1 MNNFERITTSPEALG
16 DFLGALPIL
25 SGPWDDDFH
34 RVFCDSCDAENC
46 DAENCAHQA
55 ERNSPTWWLK
65 RAYTGSG
72 PVKTDSTN
80 PYKRQAADLRLE
92 AMHQRDRFGRNL
104 LATEL
109 EEAAAISRWTSWARR
124 SPPIMQ
130 PRSTNTPHRPHSTIS
145 RTPCSWATLSKFA
158 QRTGACRNLW
168 EWRRPPMAEIILTGD
183 ALEQL
188 RHLPP
193 ESVHTCVT
201 SPPYYNLRDYGAAGQ
216 IGNEASVEE
225 YLQSLVSVFHEVR
238 RVLRADGT
246 LWVNMGDSYA
256 TRSGSQPPTNTR
268 NSCGHTAKHTPRGYK
283 YKDLI
288 GVPWQLAFAL
298 RADGW
303 YLRQDIIWNK
313 SNCMPES
320 VRDRCTK
327 SHEYIFLLSKSER
340 YYFDAA
346 AISEP
351 VTSTKGNART
361 FRGGGA
367 YTGGRAHDNSAQ
379 VERESHGNRENQTG
393 RRNKRDVWTVSTNG
407 FRGAHFAVF
416 PEKLIEPCILA
427 GSPLGGTVLDPFA
440 GSGTTGVV
448 AKRLRRD
455 FIGCEINHDYAQMA
469 ADRIAAATP

>member
-1 MNNFERITTSPEALG
+1 
-16 DFLGALPIL
+16 
-25 SGPWDDDFH
+25 
-34 RVFCDSCDAENC
+34 
-46 DAENCAHQA
+46 
-55 ERNSPTWWLK
+55 
-65 RAYTGSG
+65 
-72 PVKTDSTN
+72 
-80 PYKRQAADLRLE
+80 
-92 AMHQRDRFGRNL
+92 
-104 LATEL
+104 
-109 EEAAAISRWTSWARR
+109 
-124 SPPIMQ
+124 
-130 PRSTNTPHRPHSTIS
+130 
-145 RTPCSWATLSKFA
+145 
-158 QRTGACRNLW
+158 
-168 EWRRPPMAEIILTGD
+168 MAEIILTGD

-188 RHLPP
+188 RKLPP

-225 YLQSLVSVFHEVR
+225 YLQTLVSVFREVR
-238 RVLRADGT
+238 RVLRPDGT
-246 LWVNMGDSYA
+246 MWVNMGDSYA
-256 TRSGSQPPTNTR
+256 GSGKGRMADGTHYDKKPSKSGNYGGTR
-268 NSCGHTAKHTPRGYK
+268 NGHLKKTVAAGCKP
-283 YKDLI
+283 KDLI

-303 YLRQDIIWNK
+303 YLRQDIIWSK
-313 SNCMPES
+313 TNCMPES

-379 VERESHGNRENQTG
+379 VERESHGN
-393 RRNKRDVWTVSTNG
+393 KRDVWTVSTNG

-455 FIGCEINHDYAQMA
+455 FIGCEINPDYAQMA